1 LRSSQTPVAPQAR
14 ERRPITAGRNLPA
27 AIAVGLGLG
36 ALVLIT
42 LFTVKSTFLIY
53 VGLIELIALWEL
65 SQALGSRDIRMPLL
79 PVAASVIATLT
90 LAYWVGAGALVAAL
104 AVTVIVLMAW
114 RLRGGAAGYVRDLT
128 AGLLGLAYIPLMAA
142 SVALML
148 DRTGGARQA
157 LTWVILAISSDIGGY
172 AAGVLLGRHLMAE
185 SISPKKTWEGLAG
198 SCAGCLI
205 AGALLMHYLLPGQVW
220 QGLLLGLA
228 AFAAAVLG
236 DLAESMIKRDLKI
249 KDMGTL
255 LPGHGGIL
263 DRIDSLLIVAPV
275 TWLLLGVFLPS

>member
-1 LRSSQTPVAPQAR
+1 MRSSQTPAAPQAT

-36 ALVLIT
+36 ALVLVT

-53 VGLIELIALWEL
+53 VGVIEVIALWEL
-65 SQALGSRDIRMPLL
+65 SHALASRGIRMPLL
-79 PVAASVIATLT
+79 PVAVSVPATLT
-90 LAYWVGAGALVAAL
+90 LAYWEGARALLAAL

-114 RLRGGAAGYVRDLT
+114 RLRAGAAGYVRDLT
-128 AGLLGLAYIPLMAA
+128 AGLLGLAYLPLMA
-142 SVALML
+142 SFVALML
-148 DRTGGARQA
+148 ARTGGARQA

-205 AGALLMHYLLPGQVW
+205 AGALLMYFLLHGHVW

-228 AFAAAVLG
+228 AVAAAVLG
-236 DLAESMIKRDLKI
+236 DLTESVIKRDLNI

-255 LPGHGGIL
+255 LPGHGGVME
-263 DRIDSLLIVAPV
+263 RADSLLLVAPV
-275 TWLLLGVFLPS
+275 TWLLLGAFLPG